1 MTEAAKGLAVSRNTL
16 SMLLNGRLGIS
27 PEMAIRLSEAF
38 GGSPESWLTQQIQ
51 YDLRHALQRRRPVE
65 NRKSATA

>member
-1 MTEAAKGLAVSRNTL
+1 MTEAAKELAVSRSTPL
-16 SMLLNGRLGIS
+16 LLLNGRLGIS
-27 PEMAIRLSEAF
+27 PETAIRLSEAF